1 MEIEKIVEKEILVEK
16 SFLLVCT
23 GPNGFIVYHIH
34 CNIWFLAF
42 FSHYG
47 TKEWKRG
54 SSSISGVSQEAS
66 KTMKSFT
73 ILLNRFS
80 HDAPLVRSC
89 ANPFLCSF
97 YPVHVSHMKFYC
109 FFSIFHASKK
119 SLSICLPDCRLTCTH
134 VSNTHWFRTAW
145 LTSHQNHIFSQAWG
159 RLSEWTSERSEA
171 REPTNN
177 WA

>member
-23 GPNGFIVYHIH
+23 GPDGFIVYHIH
-34 CNIWFLAF
+34 CNIWFLSF
-42 FSHYG
+42 ISHYG
-47 TKEWKRG
+47 TTEWKRG

-80 HDAPLVRSC
+80 LDAPLVRSC

-109 FFSIFHASKK
+109 FFSIVHASKK
-119 SLSICLPDCRLTCTH
+119 SLSICLPICRLACLYARLECTL
-134 VSNTHWFRTAW
+134 VQNSLTHIISK
-145 LTSHQNHIFSQAWG
+145 SHFF
-159 RLSEWTSERSEA
+159 
-171 REPTNN
+171 
-177 WA
+177 

>member
-23 GPNGFIVYHIH
+23 GPDGFIVYHIH
-34 CNIWFLAF
+34 CNIWFLSF
-42 FSHYG
+42 ISHYG
-47 TKEWKRG
+47 TTEWKRG

-97 YPVHVSHMKFYC
+97 YPVHISHMKFYC

-119 SLSICLPDCRLTCTH
+119 SLSICLPICRLTCLYARLECTL
-134 VSNTHWFRTAW
+134 VQNS
-145 LTSHQNHIFSQAWG
+145 LTHIFSQAWEW
-159 RLSEWTSERSEA
+159 LSEGTSERSEA
-171 REPTNN
+171 REPTKK